1 MEFRRVPG
9 LDSRRVPGRPQRPI
23 AQGVAGMI
31 AAVLVLGGGLLAGR
45 LLTDGEKPVPPAHP
59 SPGPSRSAA

>member
-9 LDSRRVPGRPQRPI
+9 RPRRPV

-31 AAVLVLGGGLLAGR
+31 AAVLILGGGLLAGR
-45 LLTDGEKPVPPAHP
+45 LLTGGEKTVPATHP
-59 SPGPSRSAA
+59 SPVPSRSAI